1 MKRHIK
7 FPLFMK
13 NDVPI
18 RTLEELRDNFDI
30 EGLLVNYANGK
41 LAIWLR
47 DRYYD
52 DLSEEVSK
60 LNQSSKDFTQKL
72 CELLGIDPKKV
83 LVPKNNVDLNKLSKI
98 YERKK
103 RISQYTSDKT
113 IIENENIVAFDQNE
127 FDSLIEKNAKK
138 VYLIGKEYNLPLIG
152 SDLEIIGVDNS
163 TVYITDKIRFALQ
176 KRKVNVKNGNLK
188 FKESNGLS
196 YDVISNQEGLDRAIK
211 DKSKDKIYLYGKEF
225 YIRNICRK
233 IDF

>member
-1 MKRHIK
+1 
-7 FPLFMK
+7 MK

-52 DLSEEVSK
+52 DLSEEVAK

-72 CELLGIDPKKV
+72 CELLGIDSKKV
-83 LVPKNNVDLNKLSKI
+83 IVPKNNVDLNKLSKI

-113 IIENENIVAFDQNE
+113 VIENENIVAFD
-127 FDSLIEKNAKK
+127 
-138 VYLIGKEYNLPLIG
+138 
-152 SDLEIIGVDNS
+152 
-163 TVYITDKIRFALQ
+163 
-176 KRKVNVKNGNLK
+176 
-188 FKESNGLS
+188 
-196 YDVISNQEGLDRAIK
+196 K
-211 DKSKDKIYLYGKEF
+211 DEF
-225 YIRNICRK
+225 YSMI
-233 IDF
+233 